1 MRRLVLVAILVL
13 ISVALARD
21 QIVDKATPKQQVEE
35 RLQIPNEATA
45 RERYADELTKRFST
59 NWRAVRFHV
68 SGPKNTVLHMEDV
81 LVNRLSINDLVRSGN
96 FVEQAA
102 ALGFRRLSFTDG
114 FGNTWNHNIRP
125 RKN

>member
-21 QIVDKATPKQQVEE
+21 QIVDKATPKQQVDE
-35 RLQIPNEATA
+35 RLQIPSDANG

-59 NWRAVRFHV
+59 SWRAVRFHV
-68 SGPKNTVLHMEDV
+68 SGPKNTILHMDAV
-81 LVNRLSINDLVRSGN
+81 LLNRSSIDDLVRNGN
-96 FVEQAA
+96 FVEQARDM
-102 ALGFRRLSFTDG
+102 GFRRLSFTDG
-114 FGNTWNHNIRP
+114 FGQTWNHNIRP